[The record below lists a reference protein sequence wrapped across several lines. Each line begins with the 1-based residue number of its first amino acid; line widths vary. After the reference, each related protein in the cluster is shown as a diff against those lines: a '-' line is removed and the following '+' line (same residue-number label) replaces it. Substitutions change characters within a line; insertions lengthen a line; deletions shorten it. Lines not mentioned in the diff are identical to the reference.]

1 MLTLYNTQSKRK
13 SAFHPLDARN
23 VRVYVCGPTV
33 YDDIHIGNAR
43 PMVVFDVLVR
53 VLRRLYPRVTYARNI
68 TDIDDKI
75 IARANKNNES
85 TAELSQRMVVRFH
98 EQMDAL
104 GVLPPDKEP
113 LATHHIDAMIALI
126 ATLLEKKH
134 AYVAEGHVLFH
145 VPSMP
150 SYGALSQRKRE
161 AMLAGARVD
170 VAPYK
175 KDPFDFVLWKPS
187 HKDMPAWPSP
197 WGKGRP
203 GWHIECS
210 AMSNA
215 CLGTPFDIHG
225 GGIDLLFPH
234 HENEVA
240 QSCCA
245 FNCTNMA
252 QVWLHNGYIVMND
265 EKMSKSL
272 GNDVRLCHLLAT
284 YPPQTLRYFL
294 LSAHYRQPTPWQ
306 EKALKDATRALDTLY
321 EAQARLAAVAPL
333 KDTPDSDTPDSDAS
347 ISDIQHALAD
357 DLNTPLALAHLHRHA
372 KTITKNVTGAPLRAA
387 VRAFR
392 DAQDL
397 LGLVT
402 LSAEDW
408 FQSNTSTTTE
418 SIDET
423 FIRSMITQ
431 REEARRAKDF
441 QKADELRDT
450 LYQQGIILEDTPQ
463 GVQWKRRR

>member
-1 MLTLYNTQSKRK
+1 MLTLYNTQTKRK
-13 SAFHPLDARN
+13 SPFKPLEANN

-53 VLRRLYPRVTYARNI
+53 LLRRLYPHVTYARNI

-75 IARANKNNES
+75 IARANKNDES
-85 TAELSQRMVVRFH
+85 TATLSQRMVARFH
-98 EQMDAL
+98 EQMAAL

-113 LATHHIDAMIALI
+113 LATQHIDTMIDLI
-126 ATLLEKKH
+126 ETLLRKKH

-150 SYGALSQRKRE
+150 DYGTLSQRKRD
-161 AMLAGARVD
+161 AMLAGARVE

-187 HKDMPAWPSP
+187 TTNMPSWPSP
-197 WGKGRP
+197 WGNGRP

-210 AMSNA
+210 AMSHT

-240 QSCCA
+240 QSCCGYDS
-245 FNCTNMA
+245 TNMA

-272 GNDVRLCHLLAT
+272 GNDIRLCQLLKNHH
-284 YPPQTLRYFL
+284 PQSLRYFL

-306 EKALKDATRALDTLY
+306 EQALQDARCALDTLY
-321 EAQARLAAVAPL
+321 EAVARLTDEPPPEQ
-333 KDTPDSDTPDSDAS
+333 TETSDV
-347 ISDIQHALAD
+347 QQALAD

-372 KTITKNVTGAPLRAA
+372 KTITKSESGASWRAA
-387 VRAFR
+387 QQAFR

-397 LGLVT
+397 LGLLT
-402 LSAEDW
+402 LSADAW
-408 FQSNTSTTTE
+408 FQSGTE
-418 SIDET
+418 CALDET
-423 FIRSMITQ
+423 EIRARIAE
-431 REEARRAKDF
+431 REQARKDKDF
-441 QKADELRDT
+441 QKADDLRDA
-450 LYQQGIILEDTPQ
+450 LYQQGVILEDTPQ
-463 GVQWKRRR
+463 GVQWKHRR